1 MSNTCASSCACFF
14 ASRCLRR
21 SSAFRLFLSR
31 RSLDLGTTKSLS
43 TSSSLGLTQ
52 ILLKIIIQKTN
63 LKCSNT
69 CLLVGRD
76 LVGDLVLLRVLLLLL
91 LLLVMVVGL
100 LQVLLLLLLLLLL
113 LAPDVGL
120 LRKQPTKN

>member
-1 MSNTCASSCACFF
+1 MKF
-14 ASRCLRR
+14 
-21 SSAFRLFLSR
+21 
-31 RSLDLGTTKSLS
+31 
-43 TSSSLGLTQ
+43 
-52 ILLKIIIQKTN
+52 
-63 LKCSNT
+63 SNT

-76 LVGDLVLLRVLLLLL
+76 LVGDLVLLGVLLLLLL

>member
-1 MSNTCASSCACFF
+1 MKF
-14 ASRCLRR
+14 
-21 SSAFRLFLSR
+21 
-31 RSLDLGTTKSLS
+31 
-43 TSSSLGLTQ
+43 
-52 ILLKIIIQKTN
+52 
-63 LKCSNT
+63 SNT

-76 LVGDLVLLRVLLLLL
+76 LVGDLVLLGVLLL

-120 LRKQPTKN
+120 FSKTADEKLNVAITREMRI